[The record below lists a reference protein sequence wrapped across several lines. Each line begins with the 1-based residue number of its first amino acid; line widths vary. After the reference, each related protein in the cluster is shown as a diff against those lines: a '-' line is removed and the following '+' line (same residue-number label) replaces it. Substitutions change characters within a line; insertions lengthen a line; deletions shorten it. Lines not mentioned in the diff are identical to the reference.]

1 LTLFASTYVVGGL
14 VLQIVRVL
22 RHRVTS
28 SRTA

>member
-14 VLQIVRVL
+14 VLHIVRVL